1 MPFVRYISQYI
12 DAEFSSIR
20 DQDQGQ
26 GVVCAATW
34 IMPAALV
41 PRPWDFPAPP
51 PSSDADA
58 SVLAPTPAI
67 PAPAPAPAPPVDAKG
82 PAAALPPVLQTPPLP
97 SPTVGPLFP
106 GAAMGMAQAVP
117 ESKGAEDDVPGVTI
131 TPPTPHLSQL
141 AAAAASAPSAA
152 VKVVA

>member
-1 MPFVRYISQYI
+1 MIETEVKRKMRKEP
-12 DAEFSSIR
+12 
-20 DQDQGQ
+20 
-26 GVVCAATW
+26 AT
-34 IMPAALV
+34 
-41 PRPWDFPAPP
+41 
-51 PSSDADA
+51 
-58 SVLAPTPAI
+58 
-67 PAPAPAPAPPVDAKG
+67 
-82 PAAALPPVLQTPPLP
+82 ALPPVLQTPPLP

-141 AAAAASAPSAA
+141 AAAAPSAA

>member
-1 MPFVRYISQYI
+1 M
-12 DAEFSSIR
+12 
-20 DQDQGQ
+20 
-26 GVVCAATW
+26 
-34 IMPAALV
+34 
-41 PRPWDFPAPP
+41 
-51 PSSDADA
+51 
-58 SVLAPTPAI
+58 
-67 PAPAPAPAPPVDAKG
+67 DAKE
-82 PAAALPPVLQTPPLP
+82 PAAAPPPVLQTPPLP

-141 AAAAASAPSAA
+141 AAAAASVPSAA